1 MRCIDCRHFYI
12 SWDARFPLACKMYEI
27 KSKVSPSEQVM
38 ANTGLPCLAFE
49 AKIKRVKNKNTKT

>member
-1 MRCIDCRHFYI
+1 
-12 SWDARFPLACKMYEI
+12 MYAI

>member
-1 MRCIDCRHFYI
+1 
-12 SWDARFPLACKMYEI
+12 MYAI

-49 AKIKRVKNKNTKT
+49 AKIKRVKNKKS